1 MIDLRRIAGLAILL
15 IPATATAQ
23 NPYADQVMQYLDG
36 TYDTRYAPAYTLEGE
51 SYGWMIAGAEGASA
65 VRLPAGSYV
74 VIGACDDDCSD
85 IDLYVRRMDSDGMLD
100 VDEELDSFP
109 VLEFSLAEEA
119 EVMIGISMP
128 GCATARCY
136 SGYRWYRSEE
146 GAGMSAEEGGG
157 WERQVAMLL
166 EQAALGDPS
175 LIVDE
180 RAELIEVGGSHR
192 FSVNLGPGTYAGVA
206 VCDFDCS
213 NVDLVVYDAGGSTV
227 SSDVLDDDVPLV
239 EFDILKGGGT
249 YYFEVRMVEC
259 STPGC
264 GFGFRLYRDSGR

>member
-1 MIDLRRIAGLAILL
+1 MIDLRRIAGLAALL
-15 IPATATAQ
+15 VPAVAVAQ

-36 TYDTRYAPAYTLEGE
+36 MYDTSFGPAYTLEGE

-85 IDLYVRRMDSDGMLD
+85 IDLYARRIDSDAMLD
-100 VDEELDSFP
+100 SDEELDSFP
-109 VLEFSLAEEA
+109 VLEFSLAEES
-119 EVMIGISMP
+119 EVMIAMSMP
-128 GCATARCY
+128 GCSTARCY

-146 GAGMSAEEGGG
+146 GAGMAEEGGG
-157 WERQVAMLL
+157 WERQVGMLL
-166 EQAALGDPS
+166 DQTTLGDPS
-175 LIVDE
+175 MIVHE
-180 RAELIEVGGSHR
+180 QMELVEAGGSHR
-192 FSVNLGPGTYAGVA
+192 FSLNLDPGIYGGVV

-227 SSDVLDDDVPLV
+227 ASDVLDDDVPVV
-239 EFDILKGGGT
+239 EVDVRKGGGT

-264 GFGFRLYRDSGR
+264 GYGFRLYRDSGR